1 MFDIETSKPK
11 LFWAALVSTLMTM
24 IVGVVA
30 FVVRLIIDFEPLHY
44 FLFFIVAL
52 LWLITA
58 LLLVIYYV
66 NQMTGR
72 YSKIQ
77 MVKLRE
83 QMW

>member
-11 LFWAALVSTLMTM
+11 IFWATLVSTLKTM